1 MNKIEQLRQEIID
14 SYNTWLDIGFPLKNS
29 KDIIETGKQHFLE
42 KIDKL
47 IQYVK
52 EEKETTTNSSL

>member
-14 SYNTWLDIGFPLKNS
+14 NYNTWLDIGFPLKQNQDL
-29 KDIIETGKQHFLE
+29 KETGKQHFVE
-42 KIDKL
+42 KVDKL

-52 EEKETTTNSSL
+52 EEKETNH